1 MKKTNQTKLASLSL
15 QLYICLDNSNLAEA
29 IYRTKLAATTVS
41 NKDTMIEMCE
51 VHYTADDCILEVDL
65 SCVSS
70 ISDQT
75 CYDCIHQLYHM
86 LRQWIPDAV
95 DYFLLH
101 NNRSIKYMHQI
112 WDDKHN
118 DNQTN

>member
-15 QLYICLDNSNLAEA
+15 QFYICLDNSNLAEA
-29 IYRTKLAATTVS
+29 IYLTKLAATTVS
-41 NKDTMIEMCE
+41 NKDTMIELCE

-75 CYDCIHQLYHM
+75 CYGYICQLYRM

-95 DYFLLH
+95 DYSLLH

-118 DNQTN
+118 DNQPN